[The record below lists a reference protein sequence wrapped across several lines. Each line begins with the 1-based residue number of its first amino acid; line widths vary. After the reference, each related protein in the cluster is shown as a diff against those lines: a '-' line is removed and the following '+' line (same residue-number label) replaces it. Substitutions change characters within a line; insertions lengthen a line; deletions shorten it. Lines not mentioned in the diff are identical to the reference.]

1 MHTHT
6 WTQLLGHGS
15 WGAQLAFEQLYLGGC
30 ALGTLVCLAR
40 LLQLALVPRGPR
52 RWEAIGWLALANLA
66 GLGAMAAVWLDQ
78 HLCAAFA
85 EHYNTI
91 GMLVPYFAMYVLAF
105 GALLKHR
112 EALHKSAPPAPLTL
126 AATPSEP
133 ETAETTET
141 KKSQ

>member
-1 MHTHT
+1 MSLKSQSGPVAKLSLFQQSYENVGIITALFFSCPSGPPAEFGGT
-6 WTQLLGHGS
+6 VGCLLFLSNCFG
-15 WGAQLAFEQLYLGGC
+15 
-30 ALGTLVCLAR
+30 
-40 LLQLALVPRGPR
+40 
-52 RWEAIGWLALANLA
+52 I
-66 GLGAMAAVWLDQ
+66 
-78 HLCAAFA
+78 
-85 EHYNTI
+85 
-91 GMLVPYFAMYVLAF
+91 AMYVLAF